1 MYGKWNSIREVM
13 HMGKRMRMTLPK
25 KEEDLQKVVE
35 EVEETHHAHHHH
47 HHEHVEGLDEVLHT
61 IDVLMDVMNTRIT
74 DLEEKAEFLRE
85 EIINLYKLF
94 GAVIEALASPD
105 EKRRELALNKA
116 YEILSK
122 SLKNKGR

>member
-1 MYGKWNSIREVM
+1 M
-13 HMGKRMRMTLPK
+13 PK

-35 EVEETHHAHHHH
+35 EVEETHHDHHH
-47 HHEHVEGLDEVLHT
+47 HHEHVEGLDEILHT

-74 DLEEKAEFLRE
+74 DLEEKVEFLRD

-94 GAVIEALASPD
+94 GAVVEALTSQSEEERKA
-105 EKRRELALNKA
+105 AINKA

-122 SLKNKGR
+122 SLKK